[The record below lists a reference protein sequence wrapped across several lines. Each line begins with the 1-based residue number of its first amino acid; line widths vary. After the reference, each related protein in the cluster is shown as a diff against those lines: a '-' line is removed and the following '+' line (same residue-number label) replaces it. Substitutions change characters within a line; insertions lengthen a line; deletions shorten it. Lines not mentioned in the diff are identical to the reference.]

1 MNSSNAKSPSTT
13 TKVVGGITAG
23 VLAILASV
31 FAVEGGY
38 VNNPKD
44 PGGATNHGVTQ
55 AVARSHGYTGS
66 MKDLTKG
73 MAQEI
78 YYEDYIKKPG
88 YEEVCLR
95 SLAVCHKL
103 IDAGVNA
110 GPGRSSRWFQT
121 ALNSLNRGGTDY
133 PQLTVDG
140 KVGPGTISAY
150 KKLEEKRGRVL
161 ACELVLKLLDVQQGQ
176 HYMSLTHLNTFTVG
190 WVDHRLQ
197 NVPLSKCKEN
207 ANVVGAA
214 P

>member
-1 MNSSNAKSPSTT
+1 MSEKSPS
-13 TKVVGGITAG
+13 KLGWKIGGGLTIGIA
-23 VLAILASV
+23 AILATV
-31 FAVEGGY
+31 FQMEGGY

-44 PGGATNHGVTQ
+44 PGGETNHGVTV

-73 MAQEI
+73 MAEEI

-88 YEEVCLR
+88 YEEVCKS

-110 GPGRSSRWFQT
+110 GPGRSSRWFQQS
-121 ALNSLNRGGTDY
+121 LNSLSRGGTDY

-140 KVGPGTISAY
+140 KVGPGTVSAY
-150 KKLEEKRGRVL
+150 QKLEAKRGRVK
-161 ACELVLKLLDVQQGQ
+161 ACELVLKLMDVQQGQ
-176 HYMSLTHLNTFTVG
+176 HYMSLTNLNTFTVG
-190 WVDHRLQ
+190 WVDHRIQ
-197 NVPLSKCKEN
+197 NVPLSKCKEVT
-207 ANVVGAA
+207 NVVGAA

>member
-1 MNSSNAKSPSTT
+1 MSSNVKSPNNG
-13 TKVVGGITAG
+13 KVIGGIG
-23 VLAILASV
+23 VGILAILGSI

-44 PGGATNHGVTQ
+44 PGGETNHGVTK
-55 AVARSHGYTGS
+55 AVAVSHGYTGS

-88 YEEVCLR
+88 YEEVCR
-95 SLAVCHKL
+95 SSLAVCHKL

-110 GPGRSSRWFQT
+110 GPGRSSRWFQQ

-140 KVGPGTISAY
+140 KVGPGTVSAY
-150 KKLEEKRGRVL
+150 QKLEAKRGRVK
-161 ACELVLKLLDVQQGQ
+161 ACELVLKLMDVQQGQ
-176 HYMSLTHLNTFTVG
+176 HYMSLTNLNTFTVG

-197 NVPLSKCKEN
+197 NVPLSKCKDKPD
-207 ANVVGAA
+207 VDGIA

>member
-1 MNSSNAKSPSTT
+1 MSNVKSPNTG
-13 TKVVGGITAG
+13 TKVVGGIAAG
-23 VLAILASV
+23 IVAILGTI

-44 PGGATNHGVTQ
+44 PGGETNHGVTV
-55 AVARSHGYTGS
+55 AVARDHGYTGS

-73 MAQEI
+73 MAEEI
-78 YYEDYIKKPG
+78 YYTDYIKKPG
-88 YEEVCLR
+88 YEEVCRR

-110 GPGRSSRWFQT
+110 GPSRSSRWFQQ

-140 KVGPGTISAY
+140 KVGPGTVSAY
-150 KKLEEKRGRVL
+150 TKLEAKRGRVK
-161 ACELVLKLLDVQQGQ
+161 ACELVLKLVDVQQGQ

-197 NVPLSKCKEN
+197 NVPLSKCEEVS
-207 ANVVGAA
+207 NVVGAA

>member
-1 MNSSNAKSPSTT
+1 MSEKSPS
-13 TKVVGGITAG
+13 KLKLGAYVGGGI
-23 VLAILASV
+23 LAILGSI
-31 FAVEGGY
+31 FAVEGGFTD
-38 VNNPKD
+38 NPKD

-66 MKDLTKG
+66 MRDLTKD
-73 MAQEI
+73 MAEAI
-78 YYEDYIKKPG
+78 YYEDYIVKPG
-88 YEEVCLR
+88 YTEVCKA

-140 KVGPGTISAY
+140 KVGPGTVAAY
-150 KKLEEKRGRVL
+150 RKLEAKRGRVM

-190 WVDHRLQ
+190 WVDHRIQ
-197 NVPLSKCKEN
+197 NVPLSKCKEVS
-207 ANVVGAA
+207 NVVGAT